1 MAEIFSPAQILL
13 TVQTATTSLRFFFLT
28 FFYLLLFLNLETNVL
43 RLFFFSVLYSDLDVS
58 WCGLDNSF
66 LLSLFGFFSFL
77 LCLLLA
83 FSFLSFL
90 SFSVFFSALYFVLPS
105 VISYSSFC
113 SLFCSLI
120 LCSFTYLLISLVVLF
135 LLKKSSESVL

>member
-1 MAEIFSPAQILL
+1 MVEIFSPVQILL
-13 TVQTATTSLRFFFLT
+13 TVQTTTTSLSFFFLT

-43 RLFFFSVLYSDLDVS
+43 RLFFFSVLYSDLDMS
-58 WCGLDNSF
+58 WCDLDFSF
-66 LLSLFGFFSFL
+66 LHSLFGFFSFL

-120 LCSFTYLLISLVVLF
+120 LCSFTHLLISLAVLF
-135 LLKKSSESVL
+135 LLKKSS

>member
-1 MAEIFSPAQILL
+1 MVEIFSPVQILL
-13 TVQTATTSLRFFFLT
+13 TVQTTTTSLRFIFLT
-28 FFYLLLFLNLETNVL
+28 FFYLLLFFNLETNVL
-43 RLFFFSVLYSDLDVS
+43 RLFFFSVLYSDLDMS
-58 WCGLDNSF
+58 WCDLDISF
-66 LLSLFGFFSFL
+66 LHSLFGFFSFL

-113 SLFCSLI
+113 SLFWSVI
-120 LCSFTYLLISLVVLF
+120 LCSFTHLLISLAVLF